1 MPQRVGHAS
10 LGNLEVLHQKANGST
25 IVFTHCEQ
33 ENEITWP
40 TFPQMAAEIHNK
52 CPTTVLVFF
61 PFLAKFLKIL
71 VWNQNKWCWCFWY
84 FCFGNWFH
92 FQVISSFI
100 ATRRY
105 LDQVTK
111 KHLQT
116 HKVQYFQ
123 PTGLEN
129 FQIEWP
135 PKQNLH
141 YSEGVKILLLCNALR
156 LR

>member
-1 MPQRVGHAS
+1 MNP
-10 LGNLEVLHQKANGST
+10 
-25 IVFTHCEQ
+25 
-33 ENEITWP
+33 
-40 TFPQMAAEIHNK
+40 
-52 CPTTVLVFF
+52 
-61 PFLAKFLKIL
+61 
-71 VWNQNKWCWCFWY
+71 FWY
-84 FCFGNWFH
+84 FSFRNWSH
-92 FQVISSFI
+92 FQIISSFI

-123 PTGLEN
+123 PMGLEN

-141 YSEGVKILLLCNALR
+141 YLEGVRILLLCKALHMR
-156 LR
+156 YCGPVQLFGVYSIDWLSNCFHTLDNEIDSIQWWLFKARSVWNTFHTLNNNMVSLLCVFFDVKIVS

>member
-1 MPQRVGHAS
+1 MTNFSTDGCRNAQKMPKNGLLAVIF
-10 LGNLEVLHQKANGST
+10 LTNLDYSSILAGINWPVL
-25 IVFTHCEQ
+25 I
-33 ENEITWP
+33 
-40 TFPQMAAEIHNK
+40 NK
-52 CPTTVLVFF
+52 QC
-61 PFLAKFLKIL
+61 
-71 VWNQNKWCWCFWY
+71 
-84 FCFGNWFH
+84 
-92 FQVISSFI
+92 ISRFI

-123 PTGLEN
+123 AIGLEN

-141 YSEGVKILLLCNALR
+141 YLEGVKILLLCKAPHMR
-156 LR
+156 